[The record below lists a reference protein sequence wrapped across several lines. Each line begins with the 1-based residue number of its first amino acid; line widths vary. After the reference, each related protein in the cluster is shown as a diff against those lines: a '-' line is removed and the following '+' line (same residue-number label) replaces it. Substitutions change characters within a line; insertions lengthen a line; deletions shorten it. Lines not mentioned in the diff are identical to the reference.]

1 MLRRIYLLRHG
12 DVSYFSSDGK
22 PVSFHHATLN
32 ENGIAQASALGEILA
47 PVSFQKCIYSGMLR
61 SHQTL
66 ELVMGARE
74 ISCSTNFLA
83 CSDFSEIQ
91 PGAIHTFSGTDFDQ
105 WKNYFLSALGPGLNS
120 DSRFMGGETFFDF
133 TSRVNLCLRTLLDD
147 TSWGN
152 ALVVA
157 HSVVNRWILCR
168 FLGLGLDG
176 IHAIEQD
183 SGCMN
188 VIDIL
193 PDGKGVIRLM
203 NYTPVDRAKVHLRK
217 NTLEMLF
224 EQSVEAHKK
233 NNPNSE

>member
-22 PVSFHHATLN
+22 PVSFQHAPLN
-32 ENGIAQASALGEILA
+32 VNGLAQASALGEILA
-47 PVSFQKCIYSGMLR
+47 PVSFQKYIFSGLLR
-61 SHQTL
+61 SRQTID
-66 ELVMGARE
+66 LVVGERDVDCSHDFL
-74 ISCSTNFLA
+74 SCP
-83 CSDFSEIQ
+83 DFSEIQ
-91 PGAIHTFSGTDFDQ
+91 PGGIHAFPGTDFDH
-105 WKNYFLSALGPGLNS
+105 WKSYFLSALGPGLNF
-120 DSRFMGGETFFDF
+120 DSRFMGGESFLDF
-133 TSRVNLCLRTLLDD
+133 TNRVNLSLRTLLDD
-147 TSWGN
+147 PSWVN
-152 ALVVA
+152 SLVVA

-193 PDGKGVIRLM
+193 PDGKGIIRLM

-233 NNPNSE
+233 NNPT

>member
-22 PVSFHHATLN
+22 PVSFDNATLN
-32 ENGIAQASALGEILA
+32 DNGIAQAYALGEILA
-47 PVSFQKCIYSGMLR
+47 PVSFQKYVFSGFLR
-61 SHQTL
+61 SRQTID
-66 ELVMGARE
+66 LVMGKRD
-74 ISCSTNFLA
+74 IDVSQDFLA
-83 CSDFSEIQ
+83 CPDFSEIQ
-91 PGAIHTFSGTDFDQ
+91 PGAIHTFPGTDFEH
-105 WKNYFLSALGPGLNS
+105 WKNYFLSALGPGLNF

-133 TSRVNLCLRTLLDD
+133 TNRVSRSLRTLLEDS
-147 TSWGN
+147 SWQN

-157 HSVVNRWILCR
+157 HSVVNRWILCK

-176 IHAIEQD
+176 IHALEQD

-193 PDGKGVIRLM
+193 PDGKGIIRLM
-203 NYTPVDRAKVHLRK
+203 NYTPGDRAKVHLRK

-233 NNPNSE
+233 NNPT

>member
-1 MLRRIYLLRHG
+1 MQRRIYLLRHG
-12 DVSYFSSDGK
+12 DVSYFSSDGQ
-22 PVSFHHATLN
+22 PVSFQHAALN
-32 ENGIAQASALGEILA
+32 DHGIAQAIALGEIIA
-47 PVSFQKCIYSGMLR
+47 PIVFQKYVFSGLLR
-61 SHQTL
+61 SHQTMD
-66 ELVMGARE
+66 LVVGKRE
-74 ISCSTNFLA
+74 AGSSP
-83 CSDFSEIQ
+83 DFFAYPDFGEIQ
-91 PGAIHTFSGTDFDQ
+91 PGAIHTFPGTDFDH
-105 WKNYFLSALGPGLNS
+105 WKNYFLSALGPGLNF

-133 TSRVNLCLRTLLDD
+133 TNRVNRSLCTLLEDS
-147 TSWGN
+147 SWTN

-168 FLGLGLDG
+168 FLGLWLDG

-188 VIDIL
+188 VIDIF

-233 NNPNSE
+233 NNPT

>member
-1 MLRRIYLLRHG
+1 MQRRIYLLRHG

-32 ENGIAQASALGEILA
+32 ENGIAQASALGEILG
-47 PVSFQKCIYSGMLR
+47 PVSFQKYISSGMLR
-61 SHQTL
+61 SYQTL
-66 ELVMGARE
+66 DLVMGVRE
-74 ISCSTNFLA
+74 DKRVEDFLA
-83 CSDFSEIQ
+83 YPDFNEIQ
-91 PGAIHTFSGTDFDQ
+91 PGGIHTFPGTDYDQ
-105 WKNYFLSALGPGLNS
+105 WKNYFLSALGPGLNI

-133 TSRVNLCLRTLLDD
+133 TNRVSVCLRTLLDD
-147 TSWGN
+147 PSWEN

-176 IHAIEQD
+176 IAGIEQD

-188 VIDIL
+188 VIDVF
-193 PDGKGVIRLM
+193 PDGKGVVRLM

-217 NTLEMLF
+217 KTLEMLF

-233 NNPNSE
+233 ANSISE